1 MTLNLSCHL
10 EMLTL
15 ERAISIGTCGLAE
28 GVRVWGGE
36 EKEVVDCHSSKGCLE
51 TSCTDQV
58 SEMALHPER
67 EAGRLC
73 WCADLLAEC
82 HHGEWQ

>member
-1 MTLNLSCHL
+1 MTLNLSWHL

-28 GVRVWGGE
+28 GVRMWGVE
-36 EKEVVDCHSSKGCLE
+36 EKEVVDCHSSKGCQE
-51 TSCTDQV
+51 PSCADQV

-67 EAGRLC
+67 EPGRPEGRFAG
-73 WCADLLAEC
+73 A
-82 HHGEWQ
+82 QT